1 MFTFDHPLGKPLE
14 PLEGGLPLDILADSL
29 DVIPQLKPGL
39 DDRPVVGII
48 DHAQLDLAP
57 VDQHTQALPG
67 AHHNLNGQE
76 PIFG

>member
-48 DHAQLDLAP
+48 DHAQSITLTIEETSGERL
-57 VDQHTQALPG
+57 G
-67 AHHNLNGQE
+67 
-76 PIFG
+76 